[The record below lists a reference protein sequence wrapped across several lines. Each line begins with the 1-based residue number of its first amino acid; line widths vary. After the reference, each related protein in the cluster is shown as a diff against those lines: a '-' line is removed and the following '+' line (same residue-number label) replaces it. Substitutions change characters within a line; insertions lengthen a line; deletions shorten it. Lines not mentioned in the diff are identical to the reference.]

1 MRHKKA
7 ERVRENI
14 MRVPDAVDF
23 RKQEEE
29 KSVEIWHKYLMK
41 EKDILKKQKLSEK
54 KTNDL

>member
-14 MRVPDAVDF
+14 MRVPDAEF
-23 RKQEEE
+23 LKKQEEE
-29 KSVEIWHKYLMK
+29 KKVEIWHKYLLK
-41 EKDILKKQKLSEK
+41 EKDTLKKQKLSEK